1 MRMLD
6 VASNSGTPAVPL
18 GKAVPNAEVVA
29 TDLSPAAVSLVSQY
43 AAAEGVVNVTAQ
55 AADAQDLQ
63 DFKDN
68 TFDAVNCSYGL
79 MFMPEHQ
86 KALQEA
92 YRVLKIGGLYTASVW
107 APLENFQFGQVS
119 LSMHDLHHMNSCR
132 AAQLQQNMHG
142 LLYEGES
149 LAHAY
154 ASILSM
160 IHCNSCNII
169 RSRTAL

>member
-1 MRMLD
+1 MYHKANLTASCAADEKMRILD

-18 GKAVPNAEVVA
+18 GKAFPDAEVVA

-43 AAAEGVVNVTAQ
+43 AAAEGVANVTAQ
-55 AADAQDLQ
+55 AADAQDLK

-92 YRVLKIGGLYTASVW
+92 YRVLKIGGLFTASVW

-119 LSMHDLHHMNSCR
+119 FNTHDLQCVASC
-132 AAQLQQNMHG
+132 
-142 LLYEGES
+142 
-149 LAHAY
+149 
-154 ASILSM
+154 
-160 IHCNSCNII
+160 
-169 RSRTAL
+169 